1 MQNNAAIISG
11 GGKCNITNENIS
23 FKKDLLKYY
32 LGDKNFINQIISKL
46 NYLEVLEFF
55 KPLKFE
61 KVKNSQFF
69 CKTGSKS
76 VLNYLKSKI
85 TNPKIYLNTEVFDV
99 VKNDDIFKIYTNN
112 GNLECKNL
120 IVASG
125 GLSYLVTFHEK
136 YKKYSHSLPFYFP
149 HQIAI

>member
-1 MQNNAAIISG
+1 MQDNAAIISG

-136 YKKYSHSLPFYFP
+136 NIKNILILYLFIFLTK
-149 HQIAI
+149 